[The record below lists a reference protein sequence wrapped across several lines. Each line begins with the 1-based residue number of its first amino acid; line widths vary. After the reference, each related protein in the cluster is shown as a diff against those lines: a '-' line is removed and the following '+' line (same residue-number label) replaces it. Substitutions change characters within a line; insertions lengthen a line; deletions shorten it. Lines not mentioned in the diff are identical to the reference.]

1 MTDRA
6 PTSDEAIGTAWW
18 NSLTEADSALWLRV
32 AGSAAPAD
40 AWKAYRHS
48 SEMSRG

>member
-6 PTSDEAIGTAWW
+6 PTSDEAIGMAWW
-18 NSLTEADSALWLRV
+18 NSLTEADRALRLHV

-40 AWKAYRHS
+40 AWKPYQHS
-48 SEMSRG
+48 SEMNRG